1 MIMIFTKTILSTP
14 LFILL
19 MACQKKQEAAVVVPP
34 IAEVLTISS
43 SLLNSNSIS
52 NNESVIDISAQPV
65 FTIKCSNAVDKNSAV
80 KAIQLTEAAGSAASI
95 NLSYQNHDSVLVI
108 TSNSKLK
115 YLTKYIL
122 SITTQLLSV
131 KGGTLNTD
139 YQFQFQTSLDST
151 DKFVRITDE
160 ALLDTIQRRTFAYFW
175 DFGHPVSGLAR
186 ERNSSADVTTSGG
199 SGFGLM
205 SIPVAVN
212 RNFITRTQGLDRSK
226 KVVSF
231 LMNTAKKFHGAFPH
245 WINGTTGNVVP
256 FSAKDDGADLV
267 ETSYLMAGLLT
278 LRQYFSNN
286 TVDEIALRN
295 DINTLWNGVEW
306 TWFQKANENVLY
318 WHWSPTYTWEMN
330 LPIKGWNECL
340 ITYIMAASSNNYAI
354 AKSVYQNGFA
364 SGSSYLNGSNF
375 YNYTLPLGPS
385 SGGPL
390 FFSHYSFLGINPNG
404 LTDGNNINYLTQV
417 TNHTLINYTYS
428 VQNPKKYYGYSDASW
443 GLTACDIPG
452 GYNACSPT
460 NDVGVI
466 APTAAISSLPYTP
479 DKSMKAL
486 RFYYYTLGDKLFK
499 EYGFIDAY
507 SLQQLWFSNTTLA
520 IDQGPIIIMIENYRS
535 QLIWNLLSNCP
546 EVKRGLTSLG
556 FKAPY
561 L

>member
-1 MIMIFTKTILSTP
+1 MMSKNTIL
-14 LFILL
+14 LVGGLL
-19 MACQKKQEAAVVVPP
+19 LLTACQKKQDAIIVVPP
-34 IAEVLTISS
+34 LAEVLTIAS
-43 SLLNSNSIS
+43 SLLNTNAIA
-52 NNESVIDISAQPV
+52 NNESVIDIPV
-65 FTIKCSNAVDKNSAV
+65 LPTFTIKCSNAIDKNAAV
-80 KAIQLTEAAGSAASI
+80 KAIQLTEAAGTSASI
-95 NLSYQNHDSVLVI
+95 NLSYQNHDSVVVI
-108 TSNSKLK
+108 TPSSKLK

-131 KGGTLNTD
+131 KGGILNTD

-151 DKFVRITDE
+151 DKFTRITDD

-175 DFGHPVSGLAR
+175 EFGHPVSGLAR

-231 LMNTAKKFHGAFPH
+231 LLNTAKKFHGAFPH
-245 WINGTTGNVVP
+245 WIHGTTGNVVP
-256 FSAKDDGADLV
+256 FGTKDDGADLV

-286 TVDEIALRN
+286 TIDEIALRN

-330 LPIKGWNECL
+330 MPIRGWNECL
-340 ITYIMAASSNNYAI
+340 ITYIMAASSNNFAI

-364 SGSSYLNGSNF
+364 TGSAYLNGANF

-385 SGGPL
+385 LGGPL

-428 VQNPKKYYGYSDASW
+428 VQNPKKFYGYSDASW

-507 SLQQLWFSNTTLA
+507 SMQQLWFSNTTLA

>member
-1 MIMIFTKTILSTP
+1 MIMIFTKTILSIP

-19 MACQKKQEAAVVVPP
+19 MACQKKQEASVVVPP
-34 IAEVLTISS
+34 IAQVLTISS
-43 SLLNSNSIS
+43 FLLNSNSIS

-80 KAIQLTEAAGSAASI
+80 KAIQLTEAAGSAATI
-95 NLSYQNHDSVLVI
+95 NFSYQNHDSVLVI
-108 TSNSKLK
+108 TPNSKLK

-139 YQFQFQTSLDST
+139 YQFQFQTSLDSS
-151 DKFVRITDE
+151 DKFVRITDD

-205 SIPVAVN
+205 SIPIAVN
-212 RNFITRTQGLDRSK
+212 RNFITRTQGLERSK

-231 LMNTAKKFHGAFPH
+231 LLNTAKKFHGAFPH

-295 DINTLWNGVEW
+295 DINALWNGVEW
-306 TWFQKANENVLY
+306 TWFQKSNENVLY

-340 ITYIMAASSNNYAI
+340 ITYIMAASSNNYSI
-354 AKSVYQNGFA
+354 AKAVYQNGFA
-364 SGSSYLNGSNF
+364 AGSGYKNGANF
-375 YNYTLPLGPS
+375 YNYVLPLGPNL
-385 SGGPL
+385 GGPL

-404 LTDGNNINYLTQV
+404 LTDENNINYLTQL
-417 TNHTLINYTYS
+417 TNHSLINYTYS
-428 VQNPKKYYGYSDASW
+428 IQNPKKYYGYSEMSW

-452 GYNACSPT
+452 GYTACSPT

-466 APTAAISSLPYTP
+466 APTAAISSLPFTP
-479 DKSMKAL
+479 DKSMNAL

-507 SLQQLWFSNTTLA
+507 SLHQLWFSNTTLA

-546 EVKRGLTSLG
+546 EVKRGLTALG